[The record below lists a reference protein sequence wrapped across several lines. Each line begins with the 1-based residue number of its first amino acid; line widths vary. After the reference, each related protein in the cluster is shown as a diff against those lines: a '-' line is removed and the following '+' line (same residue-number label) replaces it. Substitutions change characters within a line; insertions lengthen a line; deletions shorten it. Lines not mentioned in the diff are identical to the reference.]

1 MEAWSLLE
9 FIILVGKNVKLK
21 QDMKIKVLKA
31 TVFLIG
37 SMVVSALMFRFKTF
51 EN

>member
-31 TVFLIG
+31 TVFLIA
-37 SMVVSALMFRFKTF
+37 SMVVSAFDVQIYNF
-51 EN
+51 